1 MALNNNYKNNKMNV
15 KQVIL
20 AVRGHMEPG
29 KLSAQV
35 AHAALVNILNLAH
48 HTSEEEGMIFK
59 TLSYEV
65 NSDVHH
71 WIENGFTKVVLAVD
85 SKEEMLEIFEK
96 AKKLNLNTSLII
108 DDGRTVFNGEK
119 TITCV
124 AIGPHKSELI
134 DPLTRHLRMY

>member
-1 MALNNNYKNNKMNV
+1 MNV

-20 AVRGHMEPG
+20 AVRGHMEAG

-35 AHAALVNILNLAH
+35 AHAALANILNLAH
-48 HTSEEEGMIFK
+48 HTSEEEGTVFK
-59 TLSYEV
+59 TLSYEA
-65 NSDVHH
+65 NSDVHY
-71 WIENGFTKVVLAVD
+71 WIENEFTKIVLAVD
-85 SKEEMLEIFEK
+85 SQEEMLEIFEK

-134 DPLTRHLRMY
+134 DPLTRHLKMY